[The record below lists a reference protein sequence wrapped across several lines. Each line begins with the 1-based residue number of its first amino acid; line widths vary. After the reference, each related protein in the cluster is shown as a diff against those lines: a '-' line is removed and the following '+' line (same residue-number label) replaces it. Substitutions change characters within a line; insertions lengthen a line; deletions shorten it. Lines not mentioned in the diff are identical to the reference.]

1 MRGGAP
7 MGHGQGE
14 HTAWGCVWG
23 HAADAVPQ
31 LDKGTRSGFA
41 LWGRGGSSGWG
52 KAIPG
57 EPQQR

>member
-1 MRGGAP
+1 

-23 HAADAVPQ
+23 RAADAVPK

-41 LWGRGGSSGWG
+41 LWGPAGPCPACF
-52 KAIPG
+52 KAELPL
-57 EPQQR
+57 